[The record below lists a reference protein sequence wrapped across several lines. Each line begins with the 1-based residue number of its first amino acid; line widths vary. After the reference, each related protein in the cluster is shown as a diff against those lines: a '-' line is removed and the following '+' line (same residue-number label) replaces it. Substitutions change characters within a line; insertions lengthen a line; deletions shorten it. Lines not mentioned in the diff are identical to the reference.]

1 MKKILLA
8 TVAVTTI
15 ASAKPTVQD
24 SFARFVSLQGRGVE
38 TAAKIANQYRLDV
51 KRVGPAHEKKKYM
64 RSSAQTGSD
73 SPLTPQGAVAAQSAN
88 LQRIPPG
95 SAGKSAKQPSQNS
108 NYIYYPQFARR
119 FAKLLQ

>member
-1 MKKILLA
+1 MKKLLL
-8 TVAVTTI
+8 TTALI
-15 ASAKPTVQD
+15 TTSASAKPTVQD

-51 KRVGPAHEKKKYM
+51 KRIGPAHEKKKYS
-64 RSSAQTGSD
+64 RSSAPTGSD
-73 SPLTPQGAVAAQSAN
+73 SPLTPQGAVAAQSEN
-88 LQRIPPG
+88 SPLIPPG

-108 NYIYYPQFARR
+108 SYIYYPRFARR

>member
-24 SFARFVSLQGRGVE
+24 SFARFVALNGRGIE
-38 TAAKIANQYRLDV
+38 TAAKIANKYRLDV
-51 KRVGPAHEKKKYM
+51 RRIGPAHEKKKYM
-64 RSSAQTGSD
+64 RLSARAGSD
-73 SPLTPQGAVAAQSAN
+73 SPSIPQGAVAAQSAN
-88 LQRIPPG
+88 SPRTPPG
-95 SAGKSAKQPSQNS
+95 SAGKSAKQPSPS
-108 NYIYYPQFARR
+108 SSYIYYPRFARR

>member
-8 TVAVTTI
+8 TIAVTTI

-51 KRVGPAHEKKKYM
+51 RRIGPAHQKKKYM
-64 RSSAQTGSD
+64 RLSAQTGSD
-73 SPLTPQGAVAAQSAN
+73 SPSTPQGAVAAQSEN
-88 LQRIPPG
+88 LPRIPPG
-95 SAGKSAKQPSQNS
+95 SAGKSAKQPSRSS
-108 NYIYYPQFARR
+108 NYIYYPRFARR